1 MARPA
6 AGSEMSIDELR
17 ARRSRAISGN
27 GLDHGLLAR
36 GEADECVRRC
46 GFAVLRCRRGSACG
60 CARFAYA
67 PVCVSVNAR
76 RKARPKGW
84 PQPATHSRGTHFL
97 AVWHNDEL
105 FARLRT
111 SRATYRAKLHSEKS
125 SSIGH
130 NRQQ

>member
-17 ARRSRAISGN
+17 ARRPRAISGN
-27 GLDHGLLAR
+27 GLDHGLLAH

-46 GFAVLRCRRGSACG
+46 GFAVHGCRCACMCRERDERAGQRAGHRPPHIRAGVHIFSQCGTTTGSLPG
-60 CARFAYA
+60 YE
-67 PVCVSVNAR
+67 
-76 RKARPKGW
+76 
-84 PQPATHSRGTHFL
+84 H
-97 AVWHNDEL
+97 
-105 FARLRT
+105 
-111 SRATYRAKLHSEKS
+111 RATYRAKLHSEKS